1 MLLAY
6 GAARALAAVA
16 PFAVVR
22 SAGLGVDGGVLV
34 FTLLV
39 SLATSLLFGLVP
51 ALQASRVDLTEAI
64 KRGGAPSVTGGRMVR
79 TRGLLVVSEIALA
92 VMLLTGAGLL
102 TKSLV
107 SLYNVDLG
115 YRADN
120 VLVMKATGVRTLA
133 ENNAFFT
140 EVMGRIASLPGITA
154 VGATSI
160 PPGQLADAG
169 SGAYFIDRK
178 PEVRDRATEPEAL
191 FTIVAP
197 GAFSALGVPLKSGRD
212 FEAGDLPDG
221 PLVAIVN
228 EALVRRSLAGQNPIG
243 RTIYCSFDRSNDPMT
258 IVGVVGDAR
267 QRNPALEPMPECYMP
282 YRQHSYNN
290 ATLHV
295 VMRTVGDPASHAA
308 AVRQAAADV
317 SPNVPVSFA
326 TLESMTQNGVAE
338 PRFRSLLFAL
348 FAGLA
353 VCLAMAGVYGVVA
366 YSVEQRAKE
375 IGVRMAMGASGQSV
389 LRMILRQGLVL
400 GAAGVAIGLAGAA
413 AATRLLESVLFQVQP
428 LDVQVYVAV
437 ALLLGVVTLAA
448 GFLPARRA
456 ARMDPMPLLKAD

>member
-1 MLLAY
+1 
-6 GAARALAAVA
+6 
-16 PFAVVR
+16 
-22 SAGLGVDGGVLV
+22 
-34 FTLLV
+34 
-39 SLATSLLFGLVP
+39 
-51 ALQASRVDLTEAI
+51 
-64 KRGGAPSVTGGRMVR
+64 
-79 TRGLLVVSEIALA
+79 
-92 VMLLTGAGLL
+92 
-102 TKSLV
+102 
-107 SLYNVDLG
+107 
-115 YRADN
+115 
-120 VLVMKATGVRTLA
+120 
-133 ENNAFFT
+133 
-140 EVMGRIASLPGITA
+140 
-154 VGATSI
+154 
-160 PPGQLADAG
+160 
-169 SGAYFIDRK
+169 
-178 PEVRDRATEPEAL
+178 
-191 FTIVAP
+191 
-197 GAFSALGVPLKSGRD
+197 
-212 FEAGDLPDG
+212 
-221 PLVAIVN
+221 
-228 EALVRRSLAGQNPIG
+228 
-243 RTIYCSFDRSNDPMT
+243 MT